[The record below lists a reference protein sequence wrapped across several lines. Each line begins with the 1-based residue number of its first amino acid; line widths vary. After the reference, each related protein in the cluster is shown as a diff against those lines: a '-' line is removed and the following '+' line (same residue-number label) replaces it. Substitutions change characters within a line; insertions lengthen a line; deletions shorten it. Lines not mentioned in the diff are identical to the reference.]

1 MDNRLAPE
9 TEIQDALDLSDALA
23 DPRHTDR
30 APSLSKNQKRKIGS
44 MRSIIYLH
52 THWVGS
58 VPQGRS
64 VRSNTPELVRFFL
77 IATNGWCSIASIPKR
92 GSNLPTSGHLANDLS
107 MARDPLVSS
116 SSGETRS
123 KTGFSA
129 FSALTMELEK
139 RGVGKMFDLHQSA
152 PLIANSITAVRV
164 DCCSLR
170 FFRILAR
177 RTACASAMRDVR

>member
-1 MDNRLAPE
+1 MRWLTLDTRIEHLRCRKTKSGRLGACAASFIYTHTGTGLFRKVE
-9 TEIQDALDLSDALA
+9 AFVRTLRNLSYF
-23 DPRHTDR
+23 
-30 APSLSKNQKRKIGS
+30 SL
-44 MRSIIYLH
+44 
-52 THWVGS
+52 V
-58 VPQGRS
+58 
-64 VRSNTPELVRFFL
+64 
-77 IATNGWCSIASIPKR
+77 ATNGWCSIASIPKR
-92 GSNLPTSGHLANDLS
+92 GSNLPASGHFANDLS

-129 FSALTMELEK
+129 FSALAMELEK

-170 FFRILAR
+170 FFRIFAR